1 MFIVWAVCF
10 CFVILFK
17 LFIELYCLG
26 DVVDLHLNYCQ
37 QVDVMDIM
45 KNKIYILLMIVIV
58 LSSCTMQKR
67 YHNSGF
73 NLGLNH
79 HFTRSAKV
87 TATPK
92 KSVKQAIQNPIIAAP
107 KAGSV
112 ELANN
117 IPNIAQINGSVCQIV
132 VHGMSDFGAISPVTQ
147 VPVSSVDLGNHSM
160 LRSAGNALIQTK
172 TYNAKRE
179 LNGADLKTSKKR
191 ASSDGGG
198 SGSRGFGIFLIV
210 VGIIVFLFVSLIVGL
225 LLALLG
231 LVLMASGKS
240 SNSQPRAAGEPATEE
255 KKIEYVDVLYLQNG
269 SIIRGM
275 ILELVPNVQV
285 KIQTNDGSVF
295 VYTMDQ
301 VLRITKQPK

>member
-1 MFIVWAVCF
+1 
-10 CFVILFK
+10 
-17 LFIELYCLG
+17 
-26 DVVDLHLNYCQ
+26 
-37 QVDVMDIM
+37 M
-45 KNKIYILLMIVIV
+45 KNKISLLLTIIIV

-73 NLGLNH
+73 NLGLND
-79 HFTRSAKV
+79 HFTRSN
-87 TATPK
+87 
-92 KSVKQAIQNPIIAAP
+92 KSGSLPNKSAHKAIQNPNAQSS
-107 KAGSV
+107 KV
-112 ELANN
+112 ESNKSTVAEEN
-117 IPNIAQINGSVCQIV
+117 IPFQVIDVRDIQESDVIPFVNISNETPIWINPLNSVSQFKLIKTGVHQVGVKSVKANGV
-132 VHGMSDFGAISPVTQ
+132 V
-147 VPVSSVDLGNHSM
+147 
-160 LRSAGNALIQTK
+160 
-172 TYNAKRE
+172 
-179 LNGADLKTSKKR
+179 NGAALKPLKKS
-191 ASSDGGG
+191 ASSEGGG

-240 SNSQPRAAGEPATEE
+240 SNSQPRAAGEPAREE

>member
-1 MFIVWAVCF
+1 
-10 CFVILFK
+10 
-17 LFIELYCLG
+17 
-26 DVVDLHLNYCQ
+26 
-37 QVDVMDIM
+37 MDIM

-107 KAGSV
+107 KAESV

-132 VHGMSDFGAISPVTQ
+132 EHRMSDFGAISPVTQ

-160 LRSAGNALIQTK
+160 QRSAGNALIQTK

-179 LNGADLKTSKKR
+179 LNGADLKTSKKS

-240 SNSQPRAAGEPATEE
+240 KSSPEPLNNAENVVKEE
-255 KKIEYVDVLYLQNG
+255 KKVEYIEVLYLKNG

-275 ILELVPNVQV
+275 IIEQIPNEQV
-285 KIQTNDGSVF
+285 KIQTSDGSVF

-301 VLRITKQPK
+301 VLKITKEPK